1 MRGVTPGTTFTR
13 AIWGALGLLALV
25 SLGAGDGPPTRPN
38 PPGASAAL
46 PSALPADVRPPGAES
61 IQAPSSGALAP
72 PGLPLIPG
80 QAIEPI
86 DLAGVLRLAGARD
99 LDIAIARQQVFQS
112 IADLQRARA
121 LWLPSLFL
129 GPTWY
134 RLDGQVQAID
144 GRVMT
149 VSRSSLSVNGLVA
162 SPNTYPSAPPG
173 SGFAPISRVTS
184 VLRFSDAIFEPKV
197 ASRVVAANQADVQTA
212 TNNALLAASEAY
224 LDLLWPAGFS
234 PSSASP

>member
-1 MRGVTPGTTFTR
+1 VQSGLHSASSPSRHSALETDRQLGQTR
-13 AIWGALGLLALV
+13 RAQAPL
-25 SLGAGDGPPTRPN
+25 SPP
-38 PPGASAAL
+38 
-46 PSALPADVRPPGAES
+46 ALPADVRPPGPES
-61 IQAPSSGALAP
+61 NRTPSPDALAL

-99 LDIAIARQQVFQS
+99 LDIALARQQVFQA

-144 GRVMT
+144 GKVMT
-149 VSRSSLSVNGLVA
+149 VSRSSLSIG
-162 SPNTYPSAPPG
+162 G
-173 SGFAPISRVTS
+173 
-184 VLRFSDAIFEPKV
+184 
-197 ASRVVAANQADVQTA
+197 
-212 TNNALLAASEAY
+212 LAASPTVILPPLRGA
-224 LDLLWPAGFS
+224 
-234 PSSASP
+234 ASRP